1 MTDKITIVLADDHPL
16 TREGMKAFLTAIKDF
31 SVVGEYADGEAAWEG
46 IQALCPQVALLDIRM
61 PKLDGVSLARKIQ
74 AAKLNVRTL
83 MLTSYD
89 AQQYVIAS
97 LRAGASGYVLK
108 TIAPDS
114 LAHAIR
120 TVAKGGVYL
129 DSEVSSMV
137 NKDFPPESVSARE
150 REVLTFAAQ
159 GLSGKEIADRLYI
172 SERTVQ
178 THLASIY
185 DKLGAK
191 NKTEA
196 MLLAIKYGLVTLDEL
211 ITENT
216 D

>member
-16 TREGMKAFLTAIKDF
+16 TREGMKAFLTANKDF

-46 IQALCPQVALLDIRM
+46 IQALRPQVALLDIRM

-74 AAKLNVRTL
+74 EAKLSVRTL

-137 NKDFPPESVSARE
+137 NKDFPPETVSARE
-150 REVLTFAAQ
+150 REVMTLAAQ

-172 SERTVQ
+172 SERTVH
-178 THLASIY
+178 THLASVY

-196 MLLAIKYGLVTLDEL
+196 MLLAIKYGLITLDEL
-211 ITENT
+211 ITENAE
-216 D
+216 